1 MCICLKNRE
10 RGTEE
15 GGREGERGR
24 EREKDTKNQSYNIPL
39 RNFMYYHIQYINS
52 STMNCHGY
60 IVLHY
65 VQYVKTEDLII
76 TEQLDF

>member
-15 GGREGERGR
+15 GGR
-24 EREKDTKNQSYNIPL
+24 KILNSSLCYSIAQV
-39 RNFMYYHIQYINS
+39 MYYHIQYINS
-52 STMNCHGY
+52 STTNCHGY

-65 VQYVKTEDLII
+65 EQYVKTEDLII
-76 TEQLDF
+76 TDKLEF